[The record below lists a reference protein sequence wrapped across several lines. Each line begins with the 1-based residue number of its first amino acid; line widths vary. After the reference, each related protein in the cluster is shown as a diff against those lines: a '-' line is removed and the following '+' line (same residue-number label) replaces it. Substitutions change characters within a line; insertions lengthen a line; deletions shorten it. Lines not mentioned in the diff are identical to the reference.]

1 MEQFAELAR
10 RLGADPDDP
19 WRRFD
24 PGSPE
29 GELCAAA
36 AQRLERAE
44 PPAPTEPPPVPLEVG
59 GRHAGRLSTQQAF
72 GRFWADLVR
81 EAPDVAERVVTVS
94 PDVGTSTNLGGWINR
109 TGVWSIGERVDWWAD
124 DTDMLV
130 RWRESDNGRHI
141 ELGIAEVNLVGLLG
155 ELGATWS
162 RSGQPLLP
170 VGTIYDPFVARALEP
185 WSFGLY
191 AGGQSI
197 LVGTPSGVTLG
208 PEGGAH
214 QSVTTPSIGIEQP
227 GCVAWEPA
235 FGQDLE
241 WILLHALGRLGRPGG
256 TSAYLRLSTRPL
268 DQRLGR
274 VPGDAAGR
282 AARRRDVLGGGYRL
296 RPRDG
301 AALGVVV
308 MGALAPEALAAAE
321 VLESEAGVGVEVVCV
336 TSADLLFRALQARSG
351 LGRGDPRALA
361 AAFPRP
367 LPLVLLADGHPH
379 TLSFLGA
386 VHAVP
391 VASLGVQ
398 RFGQSGDLEELYEHH
413 GIDTESVVGAALD
426 LLEVDP

>member
-1 MEQFAELAR
+1 M
-10 RLGADPDDP
+10 
-19 WRRFD
+19 
-24 PGSPE
+24 
-29 GELCAAA
+29 
-36 AQRLERAE
+36 
-44 PPAPTEPPPVPLEVG
+44 PA
-59 GRHAGRLSTQQAF
+59 
-72 GRFWADLVR
+72 
-81 EAPDVAERVVTVS
+81 
-94 PDVGTSTNLGGWINR
+94 
-109 TGVWSIGERVDWWAD
+109 
-124 DTDMLV
+124 
-130 RWRESDNGRHI
+130 
-141 ELGIAEVNLVGLLG
+141 
-155 ELGATWS
+155 
-162 RSGQPLLP
+162 
-170 VGTIYDPFVARALEP
+170 ARAR
-185 WSFGLY
+185 
-191 AGGQSI
+191 A
-197 LVGTPSGVTLG
+197 
-208 PEGGAH
+208 
-214 QSVTTPSIGIEQP
+214 
-227 GCVAWEPA
+227 AWA
-235 FGQDLE
+235 
-241 WILLHALGRLGRPGG
+241 APGG

-361 AAFPRP
+361 AAFPVPSRSCCWP
-367 LPLVLLADGHPH
+367 TATPH